1 LRRKCEAAQRR
12 RRRAE
17 ERAEAE
23 RARRDLEQLEETE
36 LERSRR
42 AAETQRRL
50 TEAIQQEEEARRQ
63 QVEHDTAVNNAFNVL
78 TLHVASIGE
87 RLCNDMVSVCLSV
100 CLSRRSAAA
109 TWSWFAAAR
118 APAASISS
126 YRSRILA
133 TDRYLPTAPDLTS
146 RLRAEGSFFL
156 FLFMYEH
163 VSPAC
168 KKLSGGVLASL
179 SV

>member
-1 LRRKCEAAQRR
+1 LRRKCEAAQLR

-17 ERAEAE
+17 ERLLRAEAE

-63 QVEHDTAVNNAFNVL
+63 QVEHDTAVNNAFNIL

-100 CLSRRSAAA
+100 CPVDQQQRRGAGLLQLGHRRHRSVATGPAYWLQIDICRRRQTSAA
-109 TWSWFAAAR
+109 
-118 APAASISS
+118 
-126 YRSRILA
+126 
-133 TDRYLPTAPDLTS
+133 
-146 RLRAEGSFFL
+146 G
-156 FLFMYEH
+156 
-163 VSPAC
+163 
-168 KKLSGGVLASL
+168 
-179 SV
+179 